1 MVRARTRRRRGLR
14 AGVPPVSGDQAE
26 QLGLVA
32 EELRAS
38 ADELARRQV
47 TACRKFPSYDNVP
60 DEDLQRSCLRNVLRV
75 VETLHGRDILPA
87 GVHED
92 EGKSSRRRAV
102 QGVPAEDVVAC
113 YWAVL
118 AVLRD
123 EFIARAGAAGIPSEV
138 VLAGT
143 RRLWDM
149 TDRLSGVLIQARH
162 DFDIDFARRDER
174 QKLALL
180 QRILNGNLLPSE
192 VSHLGSAYG
201 LEPDSEHWVFRARHP
216 EGTTQSLSRH
226 IELTCGGQYFPPLV
240 GPIDGDLAGITCR
253 RPSVNDAV
261 TVLATVG
268 PFPLTMLGQAFA
280 ECTRL
285 LNVAVRYGKRGLVDR
300 ESLSVRI
307 AVIEESEI
315 GAALFHRYVAT
326 VLDSGPM
333 ADLILESVQVY
344 LAHNRRVQ
352 AAADALLV
360 HGNTLRYRLDKYA
373 SLTGAD
379 LSNTE
384 VIIEVWWALEYWQVR
399 RDRIGQGQHDRDP
412 GP

>member
-1 MVRARTRRRRGLR
+1 
-14 AGVPPVSGDQAE
+14 VSGDQAE

-47 TACRKFPSYDNVP
+47 GVCRKFPSYDRVP
-60 DEDLQRSCLRNVLRV
+60 DEDLQRSCLRNVFRV

-92 EGKSSRRRAV
+92 EGKSSRSRAV

-253 RPSVNDAV
+253 RPSVNDGV

-352 AAADALLV
+352 AAADALLI

-384 VIIEVWWALEYWQVR
+384 VIIEVWWALEYWQIR
-399 RDRIGQGQHDRDP
+399 RDRIGQGQHDPDP

>member
-384 VIIEVWWALEYWQVR
+384 VIIEVWWALEYWQIR
-399 RDRIGQGQHDRDP
+399 RDRIGQGQHDPDP

>member
-1 MVRARTRRRRGLR
+1 VVRARTRRRRGLR

-253 RPSVNDAV
+253 RPSVNDDV

-307 AVIEESEI
+307 AVIEDSEI

-384 VIIEVWWALEYWQVR
+384 VIIEVWWALEYWQIR
-399 RDRIGQGQHDRDP
+399 RDRIGQGQHDPDP

>member
-1 MVRARTRRRRGLR
+1 MSA
-14 AGVPPVSGDQAE
+14 DQLDQPSDLDQLSDIAE
-26 QLGLVA
+26 QL
-32 EELRAS
+32 RAA
-38 ADELARRQV
+38 ADELAWRQIAVCRR
-47 TACRKFPSYDNVP
+47 FPSYNNVP
-60 DEDLQRSCLRNVLRV
+60 DEDLHRSCRRNVFRV
-75 VETLHGRDILPA
+75 VETLHGRDLLPA
-87 GVHED
+87 DISED
-92 EGKSSRRRAV
+92 EDTSSRRRAV
-102 QGVPAEDVVAC
+102 QGVPAEDVLAC

-123 EFIARAGAAGIPSEV
+123 EFIARATAAGIPSEV

-149 TDRLSGVLIQARH
+149 TDRLSGVLMQARH
-162 DFDIDFARRDER
+162 EIDIDLARHDER

-192 VSHLGSAYG
+192 VSQLGSAYG

-216 EGTTQSLSRH
+216 EGATQSLSRH
-226 IELTCGGQYFPPLV
+226 IELTCSGQYSAPLV

-253 RPSVNDAV
+253 CPSVNDDT

-268 PFPLTMLGQAFA
+268 PFPLTMLGQAFT

-326 VLDSGPM
+326 VLECGPL

-344 LAHNRRVQ
+344 LAKHRRIQ
-352 AAADALLV
+352 AAADALLI
-360 HGNTLRYRLDKYA
+360 HGNTLRYRLEKYT
-373 SLTGAD
+373 SITGAD
-379 LSNTE
+379 LSDTE
-384 VIIEVWWALEYWQVR
+384 AIIEVWWALEYWQVR
-399 RDRIGQGQHDRDP
+399 RDRINQARQPGQPGQVP

>member
-1 MVRARTRRRRGLR
+1 MSADQLDQPGGLDQL
-14 AGVPPVSGDQAE
+14 SGLDQLCGIAE
-26 QLGLVA
+26 Q
-32 EELRAS
+32 LRAS
-38 ADELARRQV
+38 ADELTWRQV
-47 TACRKFPSYDNVP
+47 AVCRKFSSYNDVP
-60 DEDLQRSCLRNVLRV
+60 DEDLHRSCRRNVFRV
-75 VETLHGRDILPA
+75 VETLHGRDLLPA
-87 GVHED
+87 DIPED
-92 EGKSSRRRAV
+92 ENKSSRRRAV
-102 QGVPAEDVVAC
+102 QGVPAEDVLAC

-123 EFIARAGAAGIPSEV
+123 EFIARASAAGIAPDV
-138 VLAGT
+138 ILAGT

-149 TDRLSGVLIQARH
+149 TDRLGRVLMQARH
-162 DFDIDFARRDER
+162 EIDIDLARHDER

-180 QRILNGNLLPSE
+180 QRILSGNLLPSE

-216 EGTTQSLSRH
+216 EGATQSLSRH
-226 IELTCGGQYFPPLV
+226 IELSCGGQYFPPLV

-253 RPSVNDAV
+253 RPSVNDDI

-285 LNVAVRYGKRGLVDR
+285 LNVAARYGKHGLVDR

-326 VLDSGPM
+326 VLECGPM

-344 LAHNRRVQ
+344 LAKHRRVQ
-352 AAADALLV
+352 AAAEALLI
-360 HGNTLRYRLDKYA
+360 HGNTLRYRLERYA
-373 SLTGAD
+373 SITGAD
-379 LSNTE
+379 LTDTE
-384 VIIEVWWALEYWQVR
+384 TIIEVWWALEYWQVR
-399 RDRIGQGQHDRDP
+399 RDRIGQADRP
-412 GP
+412 GPDAGP

>member
-1 MVRARTRRRRGLR
+1 MSADQLGQPNGLDQLGDIAEQLR
-14 AGVPPVSGDQAE
+14 AG
-26 QLGLVA
+26 
-32 EELRAS
+32 
-38 ADELARRQV
+38 ADELAWRQV
-47 TACRKFPSYDNVP
+47 AVCRRFPSYNDVP
-60 DEDLQRSCLRNVLRV
+60 DEDLHRSSRRNVFRV

-87 GVHED
+87 DISED

-102 QGVPAEDVVAC
+102 QGVPAEDVLAC

-118 AVLRD
+118 SVLRD
-123 EFIARAGAAGIPSEV
+123 EFIARATAVGIPSDV

-149 TDRLSGVLIQARH
+149 TDRLSGVLMQARH
-162 DFDIDFARRDER
+162 EIDIDLARHDER
-174 QKLALL
+174 QRLALL

-192 VSHLGSAYG
+192 VAHLGSAYG
-201 LEPDSEHWVFRARHP
+201 IEPDSEHWVFRARHP

-226 IELTCGGQYFPPLV
+226 IEVTCAGQYFPPLV
-240 GPIDGDLAGITCR
+240 GPMDGDLAGITCR
-253 RPSVNDAV
+253 RPSVNDDL

-268 PFPLTMLGQAFA
+268 PFPLTMIGQAFA

-285 LNVAVRYGKRGLVDR
+285 LNVAVRYGKHGLVDR

-326 VLDSGPM
+326 VLQRGPM
-333 ADLILESVQVY
+333 ADAILESVQVY
-344 LAHNRRVQ
+344 LAKHRRIQ
-352 AAADALLV
+352 AAADALMI
-360 HGNTLRYRLDKYA
+360 HSNTLRYRLEKYT
-373 SLTGAD
+373 SITGAD
-379 LSNTE
+379 LSDTE
-384 VIIEVWWALEYWQVR
+384 AIIEVWWALEYWQVR
-399 RDRIGQGQHDRDP
+399 RDRINQAGQPGQFAQVP